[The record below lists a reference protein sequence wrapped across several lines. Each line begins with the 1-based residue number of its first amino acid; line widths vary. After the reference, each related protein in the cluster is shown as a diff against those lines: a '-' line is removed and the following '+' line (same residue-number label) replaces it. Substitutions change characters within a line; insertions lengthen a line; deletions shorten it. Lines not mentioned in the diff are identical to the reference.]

1 MHTEHINHHDGSMGL
16 PRSNPASVDPFFQR
30 EGRPG
35 GGSGG
40 PQGNLGAPGT
50 GDGNADQSKRQPKP
64 QRSRKQR
71 HQPRKPKQ
79 YFGLINSYFHLGQCF

>member
-1 MHTEHINHHDGSMGL
+1 MIRGMHTEHINHHDGSMGL
-16 PRSNPASVDPFFQR
+16 PRSNPASVDPSFQR

-64 QRSRKQR
+64 
-71 HQPRKPKQ
+71 PKIPKAKTPAQ
-79 YFGLINSYFHLGQCF
+79 EAKTVLWFD